1 VKGLDYPPATMA
13 PNVLLIV
20 LDTAR
25 RDLVEPYG
33 PGGSTPAIAALARS
47 GVALDKAY
55 ATASWTL
62 PSHASMF
69 TGLLPRQI
77 GVAQAPSGTPQS
89 ARAAIERVS
98 ARALP
103 TVLSQAGYATLGWST
118 NLWVSPHSG
127 FDVGFDRLEYVT
139 SGRHERMQDAIGGGL
154 RPKLIW
160 AGVGLRSRS
169 DDGATAVGS
178 ALRNSIADWSG
189 TPTFWFVNL
198 SECHSPY
205 LPPRPWND
213 LDPWD
218 RIRAALE
225 AKRHLNFEAICLY
238 AAGRRH
244 ISASALQRMRH
255 LYGRAGAFLDDWV
268 ASILEALDGRGILD
282 ETLVIVTSDH
292 GENFGEGGLLA
303 HGFSLDERLIHVPLI
318 MAGPGARADDEVFS
332 LARLP
337 ALVADAAGITAHPWS
352 PQEIPERVAI
362 AQYDPIAPS
371 EDPRIQAFG
380 QKWGLDEPAI
390 DRLCSRFTCAV
401 DGAMKVVMRD
411 EDELVYDLAADP
423 AEAHPLDAAEL
434 DGGAEALRA
443 ALEHPAVK
451 GMADTPASAVPTAGG
466 SDEELA
472 ALERQMKLLGYM

>member
-1 VKGLDYPPATMA
+1 MG

-25 RDLVEPYG
+25 RDVIEPYG
-33 PGGSTPAIAALARS
+33 PSGSTPAIATLARR

-77 GVAQAPSGTPQS
+77 GVAQAPGGTPQS

-98 ARALP
+98 SRALP

-127 FDVGFDRLEYVT
+127 FDAGFDHLEYVT
-139 SGRHERMQDAIGGGL
+139 SGRHERMQDAIEGGL

-169 DDGATAVGS
+169 DDGATAVGA

-225 AKRHLNFEAICLY
+225 AKRHLNFDAICLY
-238 AAGRRH
+238 AAGRHH
-244 ISASALQRMRH
+244 ISAPALERMRH

-282 ETLVIVTSDH
+282 DTLVIVTSDH
-292 GENFGEGGLLA
+292 GENFGEGGLIA
-303 HGFSLDERLIHVPLI
+303 HGFSIDERLIHVPLV
-318 MAGPGARADDEVFS
+318 MAGPGARVDDEVFS
-332 LARLP
+332 LAGLP
-337 ALVADAAGITAHPWS
+337 ALVADAAGIAGHPWS
-352 PQEIPERVAI
+352 SPEIPKGVAI
-362 AQYDPIAPS
+362 AQYDPIAPR
-371 EDPRIQAFG
+371 EDPRIQAFS
-380 QKWGLDEPAI
+380 QKWALDEQSI
-390 DRLCSRFTCAV
+390 DRLCSKFTCAV
-401 DGAMKVVMRD
+401 DGAIKVVMSD
-411 EDELVYDLAADP
+411 QEELAYDLSADP
-423 AEAHPLDAAEL
+423 AETHPLDAAML
-434 DGGAEALRA
+434 DGRAGALRT
-443 ALEHPAVK
+443 ALEHPAVTSI
-451 GMADTPASAVPTAGG
+451 ADTHPASAGPPIGA